1 MEFYPIDFVLH
12 IINIVVLFLLVRSLA
27 FKPVRKFMLARE
39 EKVKNQLAEAEQARA
54 DAEALKAEYDARLA
68 AADAD
73 CAALRGEKLAAA
85 DAERQ
90 KLLDD
95 AQARAEAILGDA
107 KAKAEAQAQ
116 QTMAEARTEL
126 AAAAVALA
134 GKVLCFDEEA
144 RARAMEAEVALSG
157 EADALIKV
165 ADAVSTDEI
174 DEMKRCL
181 ENLSGRHLRLQIE
194 QDESLL
200 GGFVAYV
207 EGKVYDFSYAAQLG
221 ALQQTL

>member
-39 EKVKNQLAEAEQARA
+39 EKVKNQLAEAEQAKA
-54 DAEALKAEYDARLA
+54 EAEALKAEYDARLA

-95 AQARAEAILGDA
+95 AQARAAAILGDA

-116 QTMAEARTEL
+116 QTMAEARTEI
-126 AAAAVALA
+126 ASAAVALA
-134 GKVLCFDEEA
+134 GKVLCFDGEA
-144 RARAMEAEVALSG
+144 RARAMEMNVSLSG

-194 QDESLL
+194 QDEALL

>member
-116 QTMAEARTEL
+116 QTMAEARTEI
-126 AAAAVALA
+126 ASAAVALA
-134 GKVLCFDEEA
+134 GKVLCFDGEA

-181 ENLSGRHLRLQIE
+181 ENLSGRHLSLKIE

-200 GGFVAYV
+200 GGFVGYV
-207 EGKVYDFSYAAQLG
+207 EGKVYDFSYAAQLN
-221 ALQQTL
+221 ALQQSL